1 MRRMSRCGLM
11 GVAFLALLAV
21 AQTASALTLSDFVI
35 FSGGGGWSP
44 DGGYETWIGGHT
56 TVNGNI
62 GSNQDLF
69 MQGNPL
75 TGYPA
80 QLNGSAYAGGRLTF
94 GQDLTV
100 GSSSGPL
107 REVVANG
114 AASIGGGANIYGN
127 LYGNSVTLG
136 QSTGIRQVGG
146 VGGNVQYTTSYT
158 PTGTS
163 VVEGSVSS
171 PSTKTFS
178 LITMPTPTS
187 FTAGGTNQT
196 VPSGQGSSLTLAPG
210 TYGALSTSAQ
220 NQTVILSSGNYY
232 FDSINAVGGF
242 TLQVDLTAGQPV
254 NIYSVGLAQFGQN
267 NTLMVKGA
275 GTGGIYVPISAAP
288 SLAALIYLETHNR
301 FVMGGATSNDHS
313 IWGGTVYS
321 TLVDSGS
328 SAEVSIGQYMDWYGA
343 VFARDSFDAAD
354 HGFWNLVPLG
364 TPVPIPAAVWLFGS
378 GLAGLVGIGRWRKR
392 K

>member
-11 GVAFLALLAV
+11 GVAFLALLAF

-35 FSGGGGWSP
+35 FSGGSLTIDAGN
-44 DGGYETWIGGHT
+44 ETAIGGHT
-56 TVNGNI
+56 AVNGNI

-75 TGYPA
+75 PGYPA

-114 AASIGGGANIYGN
+114 AASIGGGANIYDN
-127 LYGNSVTLG
+127 LYGNAVTLG
-136 QSTGIRQVGG
+136 QLTGIRQVGG

-158 PTGTS
+158 PSTS

-178 LITMPTPTS
+178 LITMPTATI

-196 VPSGQGSSLTLAPG
+196 VPTGQGSSLTLAPG

-232 FDSINAVGGF
+232 FDSITAAGGF

-254 NIYSVGLAQFGQN
+254 NIYSVGPADFASK

-275 GTGGIYVPISAAP
+275 GTGGAYVPISAAP
-288 SLAALIYLETHNR
+288 SLAALIYLETHDY
-301 FVMGGATSNDHS
+301 FDMGGGVDAVHN
-313 IWGGTVYS
+313 IWGGTVYASS
-321 TLVDSGS
+321 TGVGD
-328 SAEVSIGQYMDWYGA
+328 VNIGQYMDWYGA
-343 VFARDSFDAAD
+343 AYARDSFDAAD

-364 TPVPIPAAVWLFGS
+364 TPVPIPGAVWLFGS
-378 GLAGLVGIGRWRKR
+378 GLAGLVAIGRRRMRK
-392 K
+392 